1 MRPFRFFAI
10 VEVGM
15 TGWLAVFAAGLFEIA
30 WAFGLKYSDGLTR
43 FWPTLATALAILAS
57 FALMAFALRSL
68 PFGTAYAIWTGIGAA
83 GSIVVVIP
91 VNQPRLLAGENSCI
105 RVMSTEYSPVTAKPT
120 KKRQTTK

>member
-1 MRPFRFFAI
+1 
-10 VEVGM
+10 M

-83 GSIVVVIP
+83 GAAVIGMALYGESADPARLACIVLIVVGTAGL
-91 VNQPRLLAGENSCI
+91 RLVS
-105 RVMSTEYSPVTAKPT
+105 ST
-120 KKRQTTK
+120 